1 MLLLGIFFNA
11 FAEALKKLKY
21 NVTLMKVCSE
31 FHREKCQNKCRL
43 KWYLLWNKK
52 HIIFSLQES
61 F

>member
-1 MLLLGIFFNA
+1 MLLGIFLNA
-11 FAEALKKLKY
+11 LAEALRKLKY
-21 NVTLMKVCSE
+21 DVTLLKFCSE